1 MTSPMMVFYDIMPML
16 LNVLLM
22 FLHVLPMLL
31 NVPLTLFHAPWT
43 LLENQQI
50 FNDVSLTFS
59 KALFGFKH

>member
-22 FLHVLPMLL
+22 FLHALSMLL
-31 NVPLTLFHAPWT
+31 NVPWTLFHVPWT

-50 FNDVSLTFS
+50 FIGVPLTFS